1 MLFLKRDAKHL
12 SKQIALALAA
22 MMLTSGYSLTEAA
35 DNQTVEENLGD
46 VVVTAT
52 RSHKREVDTPAAT
65 EVITAQEIKESG
77 VQNAG
82 EALAKVDGI
91 AYGAFGQNGAAMGTM
106 TNDVNIRGVD
116 NGTLVLVNGNPISW
130 RGKYDLS
137 AIPADTIERIE
148 VVKGSGSVL
157 YGSEAMAGVVNIIT
171 KKKAANTVTAGI
183 GNSGQQHYALN
194 VGDDRLA
201 VHYNFSNW
209 KHGVDVSKTNILL
222 GQTRTNVNHVK
233 KQGAGISY
241 SLTKNLD
248 FLYNYYE
255 TESKYDRWVTDVTS
269 AKAVAK
275 VGDLFNS
282 RKYETK
288 RHITQLNYH
297 DKNWK
302 ASLYWNDGTV
312 ESHGPTNYKKDGTL
326 TEAGAVQRNPK
337 QTDYDV
343 FYNTREK
350 NITYGLDFQRRW
362 KVSPRTAWIGG
373 MSMQKECY
381 QKLAAYSTP
390 KAEKYTRN
398 NWAAF
403 AQLEQKFDDK
413 NTGIFGVRETW
424 TTGAWRSQNYNNL
437 SASGQWLHKMD
448 KANNFYVS
456 VAQSFIMPT
465 FSEMYCATGAG
476 NPNPDLKPQKGI
488 NYETGWKQN
497 HHNHHWKAAV
507 FHMDIKDNID
517 ATWDA
522 ARSQYTYNNED
533 FRNTGVE
540 LACDIKSQRP
550 LSYHWGATWQNPE
563 SKNAKKGYW
572 DRKFGKVQLTG
583 GITYKKSKL
592 TSNLSGSYLCNRV
605 QTPSAEHSFK
615 AKPYFLTT
623 WHTSYKPDAAQ
634 EITLTIKNV
643 LNRHDVISHS
653 SSTYYDA
660 PASYML
666 NYTYKF

>member
-1 MLFLKRDAKHL
+1 MLFLKKDAKHL
-12 SKQIALALAA
+12 SKQIALGLTA
-22 MMLTSGYSLTEAA
+22 MMLASGYSFAEAA

-65 EVITAQEIKESG
+65 EVITAKEIKETG
-77 VQNAG
+77 AQTAG

-91 AYGAFGQNGAAMGTM
+91 AYGAFGQNGSAMGTM
-106 TNDVNIRGVD
+106 ANDVNIRGVD

-183 GNSGQQHYALN
+183 GSAGQHHYAAN
-194 VGDDRLA
+194 VGDDRLV
-201 VHYNFSNW
+201 VHYDFNEW
-209 KHGVDVSKTNILL
+209 KHGIDASRTATTF

-233 KQGAGISY
+233 KQSAGINY
-241 SLTKNLD
+241 SLNKNLD
-248 FLYNYYE
+248 FLYGYYE
-255 TESKYDRWVTDVTS
+255 TEAKYDRYVTEVSS
-269 AKAVAK
+269 ARAAAR

-302 ASLYWNDGTV
+302 AGLYWNDGTV
-312 ESHGPTNYKKDGTL
+312 ESCGPTRL
-326 TEAGAVQRNPK
+326 TSAGRRTNSL
-337 QTDYDV
+337 
-343 FYNTREK
+343 YNTREK
-350 NITYGLDFQRRW
+350 NVTYGLDVQRRW
-362 KVSPRTAWIGG
+362 KVSPRTSWIGG
-373 MSMQKECY
+373 MSLQREIY
-381 QKLAAYSTP
+381 QKLYAPSTP
-390 KAEKYTRN
+390 TAADYGRN

-403 AQLEQKFDDK
+403 AQLEEKFDAK

-424 TTGAWRSQNYNNL
+424 TTGAWRDQNYHNF

-448 KANNFYVS
+448 TANNLYVS

-465 FSEMYCATGAG
+465 FSQMYGATDAG
-476 NPNPDLKPQKGI
+476 VPNPSLKPQKGI

-497 HHNHHWKAAV
+497 HNNHQWKAAV

-517 ATWDA
+517 ATWNA

-550 LSYHWGATWQNPE
+550 FSYHWGVTWQNPE

-583 GITYKKSKL
+583 GITYKQGKL
-592 TSNLSGSYLCNRV
+592 VSNLSGSYLCDRV

-615 AKPYFLTT
+615 AKPYFLTS
-623 WHTSYKPDAAQ
+623 WHTSYQPDAAQ
-634 EITLTIKNV
+634 EITLTVRNV

>member
-1 MLFLKRDAKHL
+1 MNKRNKHL
-12 SKQIALALAA
+12 SRQVAWGLAA
-22 MMLTSGYSLTEAA
+22 MVLAGSYSYAEAA
-35 DNQTVEENLGD
+35 DKQTVEENLGN

-65 EVITAQEIKESG
+65 EVITAKEIKETG
-77 VQNAG
+77 AQNAA
-82 EALAKVDGI
+82 EALSKIDSI

-106 TNDVNIRGVD
+106 SNEINIRGVD
-116 NGTLVLVNGNPISW
+116 NGTLVLMNGNPISW

-183 GNSGQQHYALN
+183 GNSGQHHYGAN
-194 VGDDRLA
+194 IGDDRLA
-201 VHYNFSNW
+201 INYDFSQW
-209 KHGVDVSKTNILL
+209 KHGVDVSKSETDF
-222 GQTRTNVNHVK
+222 GQTRTNLNHVK
-233 KQGAGISY
+233 KQSVDINY

-248 FLYNYYE
+248 FLYGYHE
-255 TESKYDRWVTDVTS
+255 TEAKYDRYVTEVTS
-269 AKAVAK
+269 AAAAAK

-302 ASLYWNDGTV
+302 AGLYWNDGTV
-312 ESHGPTNYKKDGTL
+312 ESNGPTNFSS
-326 TEAGAVQRNPK
+326 AGKATK
-337 QTDYDV
+337 GKSA

-350 NITYGLDFQRRW
+350 NMTYGLDVQRRW
-362 KVSPRTAWIGG
+362 KVSSHSSWIGG
-373 MSMQKECY
+373 LSLQRENY
-381 QKLAAYSTP
+381 QKLYAHSTAEAADY
-390 KAEKYTRN
+390 ARN

-403 AQLEQKFDDK
+403 TQLEQKFDAK
-413 NTGIFGVRETW
+413 NTGIFGVRQTW
-424 TTGAWRSQNYNNL
+424 TTGAWRDQNYHNF

-448 KANNFYVS
+448 KANNLYVS

-465 FSEMYCATGAG
+465 FSQMYGATGAG
-476 NPNPDLKPQKGI
+476 IPNPDLKPQKGV

-497 HHNHHWKAAV
+497 YHNHHWKAAV
-507 FHMDIKDNID
+507 FHMDIKDNIN
-517 ATWDA
+517 ASWDKD
-522 ARSQYTYNNED
+522 RSQYTYNNED

-634 EITLTIKNV
+634 EITLTVHNV

>member
-1 MLFLKRDAKHL
+1 M

-22 MMLTSGYSLTEAA
+22 MVMTSSYSLTEAA

-77 VQNAG
+77 AQTAG
-82 EALAKVDGI
+82 DALAKVDGI

-106 TNDVNIRGVD
+106 ANDVNIRGVD

-171 KKKAANTVTAGI
+171 KKKAANTVTSGI
-183 GNSGQQHYALN
+183 GSAGQHHYAAN
-194 VGDDRLA
+194 VGDDRLV
-201 VHYNFSNW
+201 VHYNFNEW
-209 KHGVDVSKTNILL
+209 KHGIDASRTATTF

-233 KQGAGISY
+233 KQSAGISY
-241 SLTKNLD
+241 NLTKNLD
-248 FLYNYYE
+248 FLYGYYE
-255 TESKYDRWVTDVTS
+255 TESKYDRYVTEVNR
-269 AKAVAK
+269 AGVAAQ

-302 ASLYWNDGTV
+302 AGLYWNDGMV
-312 ESHGPTNYKKDGTL
+312 ESCGPTRL
-326 TEAGAVQRNPK
+326 TSAGRRTNSL
-337 QTDYDV
+337 
-343 FYNTREK
+343 YNTREK
-350 NITYGLDFQRRW
+350 NITYGLDVQRRW
-362 KVSPRTAWIGG
+362 KISPRTNWIGG
-373 MSMQKECY
+373 LNLQRENY
-381 QKLAAYSTP
+381 QKLYAPSTP
-390 KAEKYTRN
+390 AAADYSRN

-403 AQLEQKFDDK
+403 VQLEEKFDEK

-424 TTGAWRSQNYNNL
+424 TTGAWRDQNYHNF

-448 KANNFYVS
+448 KANNLYVS

-465 FSEMYCATGAG
+465 FSQMYGATDAG
-476 NPNPDLKPQKGI
+476 VPNPSLKPQKGI

-517 ATWDA
+517 ATWNA

-634 EITLTIKNV
+634 EITLTVKNV

>member
-1 MLFLKRDAKHL
+1 MLFLKREAKQL
-12 SKQIALALAA
+12 SRQVALGLAA
-22 MMLTSGYSLTEAA
+22 MMLASGYSLTEAA

-65 EVITAQEIKESG
+65 EVITAKEIKETG
-77 VQNAG
+77 AANAG
-82 EALAKVDGI
+82 EALGKIDGI
-91 AYGAFGQNGAAMGTM
+91 AYGAFGPNGAAMGTM
-106 TNDVNIRGVD
+106 SNEINIRGVD

-137 AIPADTIERIE
+137 AIPAATIERIE

-157 YGSEAMAGVVNIIT
+157 YGSEAMAGVINIVT

-183 GNSGQQHYALN
+183 GSSGQHHYAAN
-194 VGDDRLA
+194 VGDDRL
-201 VHYNFSNW
+201 VVNYDFSQW
-209 KHGVDVSKTNILL
+209 KHGVDVSKSETTF
-222 GQTRTNVNHVK
+222 GHTRTNLNHMK
-233 KQGAGISY
+233 KQAVGLNY

-248 FLYNYYE
+248 FLYGYHE
-255 TESKYDRWVTDVTS
+255 TEAVYDRYVTDVSS
-269 AKAVAK
+269 ATAAAR
-275 VGDLFNS
+275 VGDMFNS
-282 RKYETK
+282 RKYETQ

-302 ASLYWNDGTV
+302 AGLYWNDGTV
-312 ESHGPTNYKKDGTL
+312 ESHGPTKL
-326 TEAGAVQRNPK
+326 TSAGRRSNG
-337 QTDYDV
+337 

-350 NITYGLDFQRRW
+350 NITYGLDAQRRW
-362 KVSPRTAWIGG
+362 KISPRTSWIGG
-373 MSMQKECY
+373 LSLQREIY
-381 QKLAAYSTP
+381 QKLYAPSTDI
-390 KAEKYTRN
+390 ATDYGRN

-403 AQLEQKFDDK
+403 AQLEEKFDAK

-424 TTGAWRSQNYNNL
+424 TTGAWRDQNYNNF

-448 KANNFYVS
+448 QANNLYVS

-465 FSEMYCATGAG
+465 FSQMYGATDAG
-476 NPNPDLKPQKGI
+476 VPNPSLKPQKGI

-497 HHNHHWKAAV
+497 HHNHQWKAAL
-507 FHMDIKDNID
+507 FHMDIKDNIS
-517 ATWDA
+517 ATWNA
-522 ARSQYTYNNED
+522 ARSQYTYKNED

-540 LACDIKSQRP
+540 LACDIKSQNP
-550 LSYHWGATWQNPE
+550 LSYHWGVTWQNPE
-563 SKNAKKGYW
+563 SKATAKGYW

-583 GITYKKSKL
+583 GITYKQSKL

-605 QTPSAEHSFK
+605 QTPSGEHSFK
-615 AKPYFLTT
+615 VKPYFLTT
-623 WHTSYKPDAAQ
+623 WNTSYQPDAAQ
-634 EITLTIKNV
+634 EITLTVKNV

-653 SSTYYDA
+653 ASTYYDA